1 MGLVHSVYRL
11 IWNKICDALIYVTR
25 RQERETAC
33 DITPYISA
41 EQEISE
47 EQSDCRMDLEQVLSR
62 AKEQAPPSTED
73 L

>member
-11 IWNKICDALIYVTR
+11 IWNEICDALIYVTR

-41 EQEISE
+41 EQELLKLFLIRANVHG
-47 EQSDCRMDLEQVLSR
+47 CSR
-62 AKEQAPPSTED
+62 ED
-73 L
+73 V